1 MAHGLQPMCTGRK
14 DVHVRGEVDVGMQL
28 LSVSPDAISMQLSL
42 VKATDLASA
51 AGQCNPYVVVHIG
64 TEMRPQRS

>member
-1 MAHGLQPMCTGRK
+1 M
-14 DVHVRGEVDVGMQL
+14 HVRGEVDVGMQL
-28 LSVSPDAISMQLSL
+28 LSVTPDAISMQLSL

-51 AGQCNPYVVVHIG
+51 SSGQCNPYVVVHIG